1 MLWAEGKLESGIP
14 VCNQSC
20 PRKDNTDASPA
31 WSRLRYGA
39 ATRMRRNVHLTVIG
53 DGGCFVDTVV
63 PLEDGSLVSLKVKDD
78 SGSMEIPGKILY
90 VQPGFGSAIAFDPM
104 DTSLRQRIE
113 KIIASA
119 GT

>member
-1 MLWAEGKLESGIP
+1 MPEKRQHRRVPCLVEAQVW
-14 VCNQSC
+14 C
-20 PRKDNTDASPA
+20 RDKDAH
-31 WSRLRYGA
+31 W
-39 ATRMRRNVHLTVIG
+39 NVHLTVIG